1 MVLLGTA
8 RGAVREP
15 SASLTLHHPEV
26 VVAQCVAL
34 KRRECEDRV
43 GLEAAT
49 EGSMSAEEVVRAE
62 LHAWSTLDVDQ
73 IMAYF
78 TQDATWKPSLV
89 HPTSSGFEE
98 IRRAVEGIL
107 KDMTWGD
114 IEILHLAVVG
124 NVVLTELVH
133 RFIMNGKRLD
143 APGMGTFE
151 VAGDKITAWRNYFC
165 PGAHE

>member
-1 MVLLGTA
+1 
-8 RGAVREP
+8 
-15 SASLTLHHPEV
+15 
-26 VVAQCVAL
+26 
-34 KRRECEDRV
+34 
-43 GLEAAT
+43 
-49 EGSMSAEEVVRAE
+49 MSAEEVVRAE
-62 LHAWSTLDVDQ
+62 LEAWSSLDVDQ
-73 IMAYF
+73 IMAHF
-78 TQDATWKPSLV
+78 APDATWFPAFTF
-89 HPTSSGFEE
+89 PTYSGVEE
-98 IRRAVEGIL
+98 IRQAVEGFL

-114 IEILHLAVVG
+114 IEIIHLAVAG